1 MKDTYKVIR
10 VLNIII
16 DMISEAI
23 DVLIAGYEVE
33 EEEEDE

>member
-10 VLNIII
+10 VLNTII
-16 DMISEAI
+16 DTIYEAI

-33 EEEEDE
+33 EEEDYE